1 MNLNIDSEHHT
12 TRSRLEAR
20 GAELR
25 ERVRRVRLDLARAHQ
40 PLPKDFSDAA
50 IAVENDEI
58 LEAIEATAL
67 GELEEVGDLD
77 LPATG
82 HQRQMGQGVDGEIED
97 ILTLQGILRHTH
109 GDSPNERG

>member
-1 MNLNIDSEHHT
+1 MAYNSDPELRT

-25 ERVRRVRLDLARAHQ
+25 ERVKRVQLDLQRAHQ

-58 LEAIEATAL
+58 LEAIEESAL
-67 GELEEVGDLD
+67 GELERIEKAIGRIDAGRFAVCEICGTHI
-77 LPATG
+77 PAA
-82 HQRQMGQGVDGEIED
+82 
-97 ILTLQGILRHTH
+97 RHAAVPYATQC
-109 GDSPNERG
+109 ERCANL